1 MFEGIPFHA
10 PARPDPSNLNAPRD
24 TEGNTYLHEL
34 CALGA
39 PPALIAEAIK
49 LGADPN
55 ALNRKKLPPLALAI
69 TKGKPETVAAMIDA
83 GAELYFKTGEKTWGE
98 PRQEFFNATYLAAIE
113 GLRDKLDVVLAK
125 GGGAFVNCTG
135 MDADGSA
142 SSMTPLH
149 AAIKKSKTEFIAP
162 LHNAGAFLDVAAG
175 GDGSTPLFIAI
186 ANNSATMVNRLAEL
200 GAGLECR
207 HADTFN
213 TPLLYAAFHDKAWA
227 AEKLIRLGADVNAVN
242 KDGKTALMLAA
253 EQGSIKMVGDLLKA
267 GAKPNAKTAKG
278 ETALMYAAEKG
289 QTEVIN
295 MLVRGGADPLL
306 ADVFNKTALAHA
318 SDKNASYYTRTALEE
333 AEKTALLKSFEKSYK
348 KYRP

>member
-1 MFEGIPFHA
+1 M
-10 PARPDPSNLNAPRD
+10 LNAARD
-24 TEGNTYLHEL
+24 TDGNTYLHEL

-39 PPALIAEAIK
+39 PPSLILEAVK

-55 ALNRKKLPPLALAI
+55 QLNRKKQPPLSLAI

-98 PRQEFFNATYLAAIE
+98 VREEFFNATYLAAIGDSRE
-113 GLRDKLDVVLAK
+113 KLDVVLAR
-125 GGGAFVNCTG
+125 GGAAFANCPG
-135 MDADGSA
+135 ADADGS
-142 SSMTPLH
+142 SSNLLPLH
-149 AAIKKSKTEFIAP
+149 AAIKKSKADFIAP
-162 LHNAGAFLDVAAG
+162 LHDAGAFLDVAAG
-175 GDGSTPLFIAI
+175 ADRATPLLTAI

-207 HADTFN
+207 HAETFN
-213 TPLLYAAFHDKAWA
+213 TPLLYAALNDKSWA

-253 EQGSIKMVGDLLKA
+253 EQGSIKMIGDLLKA
-267 GAKPNAKTAKG
+267 GAKPNAKTPKG

-295 MLVRGGADPLL
+295 MLVRAGADPLM

-318 SDKNASYYTRTALEE
+318 GDKNASYYTRTALEE